1 MSDCIF
7 CRIVAGTIPSKIVYE
22 DDQAVAFDDVNPQAP
37 VHVLVVPR
45 RHVRSVGDF
54 EAADAALLGHL
65 ALTCVKVANQKGIAE
80 SGYRIVANTGAN
92 AGQSVF
98 HVHFH
103 VLGGR
108 SMAWPPG

>member
-7 CRIVAGTIPSKIVYE
+7 CRIVAGTIPSKIVYQ
-22 DDQAVAFDDVNPQAP
+22 DDHAVAFDDVNPQAP
-37 VHVLVVPR
+37 VHVLVVSR
-45 RHVRSVGDF
+45 RHVGSVGDF
-54 EAADAALLGHL
+54 EATDTALLGHL
-65 ALTCVKVANQKGIAE
+65 ALTCVTVANRKGIAE

-92 AGQSVF
+92 AGQSVS

>member
-7 CRIVAGTIPSKIVYE
+7 CRVVTGTIPSKIVYQ
-22 DDQAVAFDDVNPQAP
+22 DDHAVAFDDVNPQAP

-45 RHVRSVGDF
+45 RHVGSVGDF
-54 EAADAALLGHL
+54 EATDAALLGHL
-65 ALTCVKVANQKGIAE
+65 ALTCVKVANQKGIAQ

-92 AGQSVF
+92 AGQSVA

-108 SMAWPPG
+108 SLAWPPG